1 MTHSQ
6 TLAREIQR
14 IVQFVLL
21 ATTILSLAACAVG
34 PKYKTPALPAPPAYR
49 EMGNWKTAQPSDQKL
64 GGNWW
69 ELFQDPQ
76 LNALEQE
83 INVSNQNLKAAVA
96 QYQESR
102 AALLQRET
110 LQLLEQL
117 KTYVQT
123 VADASASDSE
133 GIIQSAGM
141 AVRKTAVRAPR
152 VFNAV
157 QGDVSGSVKLVT
169 ASAGHRAA
177 YNWQYSL
184 DGGKTWVVI
193 PSTLQAKTTV
203 AGLTAGTTVEFRYQA
218 LTKTGEGNWSQ
229 VVSLLVK

>member
-1 MTHSQ
+1 MTSESTQ
-6 TLAREIQR
+6 THRSVAVLKLPTKVAGLAANAQQIVASMTGNTNFPTPAPALATVTTAVNDFQSAEAGALARTKGAA
-14 IVQFVLL
+14 
-21 ATTILSLAACAVG
+21 ATRNA
-34 PKYKTPALPAPPAYR
+34 KRKAL
-49 EMGNWKTAQPSDQKL
+49 
-64 GGNWW
+64 
-69 ELFQDPQ
+69 
-76 LNALEQE
+76 
-83 INVSNQNLKAAVA
+83 V
-96 QYQESR
+96 
-102 AALLQRET
+102 
-110 LQLLEQL
+110 QLLEQL

-141 AVRKTAVRAPR
+141 GVRKTAVRAPR